1 MGVQSDSALSTAY
14 SLILSGDIQQAKS
27 LLEDTLPADL
37 DNKDLVFAVLCC
49 NIWLSNL
56 EKIRSAEPFE
66 YGEAIINYW
75 KNFETNVIARE
86 KEPPLEETL
95 YVFNK
100 VIFSLALD
108 KYSKV
113 YEDSDEK
120 IHAEVCRKMGLCHKK
135 LGNYEEALK
144 FLTEANN
151 TMQGLSYILAEM
163 ADCYDL
169 CGENKLAKVIFR
181 EAFFTDPE
189 KIDLALLDS
198 PLIRKLIDKVSAK
211 GYTGR
216 ELLEWIPVY
225 GTLYGVFNIRRT
237 LKSQEVGRLKQDI
250 YAKENEN
257 KDPVNS
263 ALLKPRLLNMYFWLI
278 DYYDLSQELQ
288 RIKEV
293 LLKIKLL
300 APDIYNL
307 YAGEA

>member
-27 LLEDTLPADL
+27 LLEDTLIADL
-37 DNKDLVFAVLCC
+37 DNTDLVFAVLCC
-49 NIWLSNL
+49 NFWMDRL
-56 EKIRSAEPFE
+56 EKLKSVESFE
-66 YGEAIINYW
+66 CGEAIINYW
-75 KNFETNVIARE
+75 KNFITSVVS
-86 KEPPLEETL
+86 KEASPLEETV

-100 VIFSLALD
+100 VVFSLALD
-108 KYSKV
+108 KYSAV
-113 YEDSDEK
+113 YEDSDKK

-151 TMQGLSYILAEM
+151 TIQGLSYNLAEM

-169 CGENKLAKVIFR
+169 CGEDKLAKVIFR
-181 EAFFTDPE
+181 EAFFNDPE

-211 GYTGR
+211 GYAGR
-216 ELLEWIPVY
+216 QLLEWIPVY
-225 GTLYGVFNIRRT
+225 GTLYGVFNVRRT

-257 KDPVNS
+257 KDPANDTTI
-263 ALLKPRLLNMYFWLI
+263 LKPRLLNMYFWLI
-278 DYYDLSQELQ
+278 DYYGLSQEIN

-293 LLKIKLL
+293 LLKIKIL
-300 APDIYNL
+300 APDIYSI

>member
-1 MGVQSDSALSTAY
+1 
-14 SLILSGDIQQAKS
+14 
-27 LLEDTLPADL
+27 
-37 DNKDLVFAVLCC
+37 CC
-49 NIWLSNL
+49 KFWLTNL
-56 EKIRSAEPFE
+56 EKIKSAEPFE
-66 YGEAIINYW
+66 YGEAIINHW
-75 KNFETNVIARE
+75 KIFETNVIARE
-86 KEPPLEETL
+86 EEPPLEETL
-95 YVFNK
+95 YVFKK

-108 KYSKV
+108 KYTKV
-113 YEDSDEK
+113 YDDPDKK
-120 IHAEVCRKMGLCHKK
+120 IHTEVCRKMGLCHKK

-169 CGENKLAKVIFR
+169 CGEDKLAKVIFR

-211 GYTGR
+211 GYAGR

-257 KDPVNS
+257 KDPVDS

-278 DYYDLSQELQ
+278 DYYDLSQEIT

>member
-1 MGVQSDSALSTAY
+1 MVQSSRR
-14 SLILSGDIQQAKS
+14 
-27 LLEDTLPADL
+27 
-37 DNKDLVFAVLCC
+37 LVC
-49 NIWLSNL
+49 
-56 EKIRSAEPFE
+56 EKNSR
-66 YGEAIINYW
+66 
-75 KNFETNVIARE
+75 
-86 KEPPLEETL
+86 
-95 YVFNK
+95 
-100 VIFSLALD
+100 
-108 KYSKV
+108 
-113 YEDSDEK
+113 
-120 IHAEVCRKMGLCHKK
+120 
-135 LGNYEEALK
+135 
-144 FLTEANN
+144 
-151 TMQGLSYILAEM
+151 
-163 ADCYDL
+163 
-169 CGENKLAKVIFR
+169 
-181 EAFFTDPE
+181 
-189 KIDLALLDS
+189 
-198 PLIRKLIDKVSAK
+198 LIDKVSAK